1 MAKFFQ
7 PAALIAGGLMFAVA
21 VGIFVKSRRLAL
33 QMDAT
38 QTAGA

>member
-1 MAKFFQ
+1 MTKFFQ
-7 PAALIAGGLMFAVA
+7 PVAFFAGGLMFAVA

-33 QMDAT
+33 QMDDT